1 MVNEPDPAV
10 IRAAAKGDTAAF
22 SELIRLYQEPV
33 WRYLTRYTG
42 DPHLAEDIAQDTFV
56 KLHRRIGSYKFRSKF
71 STWVFSIARNTAI
84 DSHRSTV
91 RRERLPDV
99 APRPAP
105 LGEPGLSVEINEAI
119 ASLSPKLRESLLLV
133 EVLGLR
139 YREVADVLDLPIGTV
154 KSRVFHARSELT
166 TFLTDT
172 DSLPKGHTEDEG
184 FGPSVVG
191 GVS

>member
-22 SELIRLYQEPV
+22 SELVRLYQEPV
-33 WRYLTRYTG
+33 WRFLTRFTG

-84 DSHRSTV
+84 DAHRSSA
-91 RRERLPDV
+91 RQERLPDV

-105 LGEPGLSVEINEAI
+105 IGQPGLSIEIDEAI

-139 YREVADVLDLPIGTV
+139 YRCLLYTSPSPRDATL
-154 KSRVFHARSELT
+154 SRM
-166 TFLTDT
+166 
-172 DSLPKGHTEDEG
+172 
-184 FGPSVVG
+184 PS
-191 GVS
+191 SA

>member
-1 MVNEPDPAV
+1 MVNEPDPAT

-22 SELIRLYQEPV
+22 SELVRLYQEPV
-33 WRYLTRYTG
+33 WRFLTRYTG

-91 RRERLPDV
+91 RQERLPDV

-105 LGEPGLSVEINEAI
+105 LGEPGLRVELDEAI

-166 TFLTDT
+166 TFLSDT
-172 DSLPKGHTEDEG
+172 GFADDEG
-184 FGPSVVG
+184 FGPAVVG